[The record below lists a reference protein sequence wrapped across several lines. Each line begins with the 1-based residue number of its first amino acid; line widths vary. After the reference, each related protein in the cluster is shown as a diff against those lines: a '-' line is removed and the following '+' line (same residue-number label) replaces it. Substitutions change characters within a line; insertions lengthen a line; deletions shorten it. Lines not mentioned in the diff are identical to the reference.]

1 MFIDSMLHIDIS
13 YLDEIKNDLTSMSN
27 IFFIPDKKYKN
38 ETRIWYN
45 IIRKSEIIIPRNYP
59 LKTDE
64 PIEDRTTWNNPRNIK
79 FLGSLYDSQK
89 KISDI
94 IKEGK
99 SCIINTPKTDGRD
112 VAVVAGIAGLSRRTL
127 IICPKYERMKEWK
140 SKILNYTENIPG
152 MLSASEGE
160 MCNNYNI
167 IIANSAGL
175 RKHMPRILSNNYFA
189 KDGFFESFDVVII
202 DDCDRFPIRNFNELL
217 QVFPARIRI
226 GLSSK
231 STRFDGME
239 KLLNY
244 HIGEFVDIEAEKE
257 TLPDVYLIKKGAKER
272 KDILLNSPIASLGA
286 AIVAYSKNRK
296 RNKIIVDTTL
306 NLVYSGKKTAI
317 ITSVAAHRMR
327 LRNLLYMRDQ
337 SLIISVLK
345 GSALRDYVSPDSD
358 IYITDYTFFKRA
370 FNVDFVDSVFLAL
383 PHTNENLNNVIIETL
398 NKIIDACHNKKY
410 IIVDLKDMDVKS
422 LKLLQNRLTI
432 YSDFGL
438 ETYVLDGNDRIL
450 NNKELFLS
458 DVMKNNKIINNIEE
472 GDEDVIL

>member
-1 MFIDSMLHIDIS
+1 
-13 YLDEIKNDLTSMSN
+13 
-27 IFFIPDKKYKN
+27 
-38 ETRIWYN
+38 
-45 IIRKSEIIIPRNYP
+45 
-59 LKTDE
+59 
-64 PIEDRTTWNNPRNIK
+64 
-79 FLGSLYDSQK
+79 
-89 KISDI
+89 
-94 IKEGK
+94 
-99 SCIINTPKTDGRD
+99 
-112 VAVVAGIAGLSRRTL
+112 
-127 IICPKYERMKEWK
+127 MKEWK

-358 IYITDYTFFKRA
+358 IYITDYTFFRRA
-370 FNVDFVDSVFLAL
+370 FNIDFVDSVFLAL
-383 PHTNENLNNVIIETL
+383 PHTNENSNNVIIETL